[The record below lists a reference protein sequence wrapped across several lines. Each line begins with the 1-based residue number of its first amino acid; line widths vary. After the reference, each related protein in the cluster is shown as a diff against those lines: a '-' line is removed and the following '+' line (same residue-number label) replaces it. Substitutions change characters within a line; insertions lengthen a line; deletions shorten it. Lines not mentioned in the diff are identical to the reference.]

1 MGSYQKS
8 TTNEEDELLKAFRSQ
23 STTEYIHK
31 WTPLEPSTTVSVS
44 EIVTTK
50 GPCNYIYY
58 EIFTNLNSDGKMFLV
73 FGHKKKYLFLLSWSN
88 KKDKIENK

>member
-23 STTEYIHK
+23 STTEYIYK

-73 FGHKKKYLFLLSWSN
+73 FGHKKNTYFCLAGATKRI
-88 KKDKIENK
+88 KIENK